1 MLMIKLNW
9 ERRIIVY
16 HSICP
21 KCHSKEILKIKDV
34 FHSSSGGNISHAR
47 HIFNEKNCAKIT
59 FYICKNCGYVEQYL
73 DKEELTKLL

>member
-1 MLMIKLNW
+1 M
-9 ERRIIVY
+9 
-16 HSICP
+16 SG
-21 KCHSKEILKIKDV
+21 
-34 FHSSSGGNISHAR
+34 GGNISHAR